1 MTTMSRPGTNIEKNR
16 KPSLS
21 GEATL
26 ALSIVAASF
35 SLFIA
40 CEEAG
45 GQPQKGAGLSALFLR
60 ADKQVTN
67 TTGPSLRSDDGT
79 AEQQSRIARR
89 EEA

>member
-1 MTTMSRPGTNIEKNR
+1 MSRPGANIEKNR

-45 GQPQKGAGLSALFLR
+45 KQPQTAAGLSALFLR
-60 ADKQVTN
+60 ADKEPTD
-67 TTGPSLRSDDGT
+67 TPHPSLRSDDGT